1 MPRKKG
7 ANNNEQNFIKRCV
20 KEEVDW
26 DAARIASH
34 LLIEESVVQGF
45 YDTYV
50 KELEDET
57 SDSKPK
63 PKPKKG
69 KGKGK
74 EEEGGPTAEEE
85 FD

>member
-26 DAARIASH
+26 DVARIAAH
-34 LLIEESVVQGF
+34 LLIEESVVQSF
-45 YDTYV
+45 YDGFV
-50 KELEDET
+50 KELEDEN
-57 SDSKPK
+57 SDSEPES
-63 PKPKKG
+63 
-69 KGKGK
+69 
-74 EEEGGPTAEEE
+74 EEEETEEENGGGLTAEEE